1 MFASPSRR
9 HRLRASFAT
18 AVVGIGLLAGCT
30 GQQTPGGYGDSV
42 ERNFLRGCTT
52 TAEADGA
59 TFEADGEA
67 FDPEE
72 FCGCVYGT
80 LSGDGELA
88 MDFDDFKSI
97 NGDQIEEPSQL
108 PASMT
113 RVTDSCRE
121 RQGEAAGGETGGST
135 TSEPDADQDS
145 TSTTEG

>member
-42 ERNFLRGCTT
+42 QRNFLRGCTT
-52 TAEADGA
+52 TSEGDGA
-59 TFEADGEA
+59 TFDVAA
-67 FDPEE
+67 Y
-72 FCGCVYGT
+72 CGCVYDE
-80 LSGDGELA
+80 LSGDGENA
-88 MDFDDFKSI
+88 MDFDEFKSI

-108 PASMT
+108 PESMT
-113 RVTDSCRE
+113 RVTDSCLE
-121 RQGEAAGGETGGST
+121 QHGGSAAGDGEAGGST
-135 TSEPDADQDS
+135 TTEPAVDEDT